1 MVRLLQHVD
10 VSKEEEKNRITNVL
24 EKVMKNHV
32 LRVLVDITPE
42 EESEVEA
49 FIQTL
54 RARPH
59 MHFVDVKA

>member
-32 LRVLVDITPE
+32 LRVLVDSVPE
-42 EESEVEA
+42 EGSEVEA

-54 RARPH
+54 RARTH
-59 MHFVDVKA
+59 MHT